1 MKLKQKQIFLEK
13 LAINMFCFLHD
24 STLIKPILKM
34 AKKPEMTLNV
44 TVFPNIMEVSNHGP
58 RVRAVGVRTVPV
70 IVYFFKL
77 NPEKI

>member
-13 LAINMFCFLHD
+13 LAINLFCFLHD
-24 STLIKPILKM
+24 STLMKPILKIANKM
-34 AKKPEMTLNV
+34 ILNV
-44 TVFPNIMEVSNHGP
+44 TVFSNIMEVSNHGL

-70 IVYFFKL
+70 SVYFFKL